1 MSINQH
7 LRDGN
12 LGVDRSKRNT
22 KAEPLMKHL
31 KFALIAVL
39 IVATVATVFTSDTLA
54 LSAEVAGQAL
64 SPAQD
69 AS

>member
-1 MSINQH
+1 
-7 LRDGN
+7 
-12 LGVDRSKRNT
+12 
-22 KAEPLMKHL
+22 MKHL
-31 KFALIAVL
+31 KIALIAVL

-64 SPAQD
+64 PPAQE

>member
-12 LGVDRSKRNT
+12 LSIIRSKGDP

-31 KFALIAVL
+31 KIALIAVL

-64 SPAQD
+64 PPAQD

>member
-1 MSINQH
+1 
-7 LRDGN
+7 
-12 LGVDRSKRNT
+12 
-22 KAEPLMKHL
+22 MKHL

>member
-12 LGVDRSKRNT
+12 LSVIRSKRDP

-64 SPAQD
+64 PPAQE

>member
-1 MSINQH
+1 M
-7 LRDGN
+7 
-12 LGVDRSKRNT
+12 KR
-22 KAEPLMKHL
+22 L

-54 LSAEVAGQAL
+54 LSAEMAGQAL
-64 SPAQD
+64 TPAQD